1 MHRIDAAYC
10 YGRCTFRDG
19 SVGLCVSVSVCTP
32 MNSATTDK
40 PTCRSGADSKETI
53 RKEVAPMCILIGRCD
68 LVSNYFEQVFQLD
81 AGERFSE
88 YASVGSRMRDKLLGR
103 RT

>member
-53 RKEVAPMCILIGRCD
+53 RKEVDIGATWQIRLNDPCVTHRGHARIVQSY
-68 LVSNYFEQVFQLD
+68 LPGGANVHPHR
-81 AGERFSE
+81 A
-88 YASVGSRMRDKLLGR
+88 MRPCVKLL
-103 RT
+103 